1 MYNFNGL
8 LHTSRTC
15 LIVGLIGVILISIY
29 FFTKKKTDLKA
40 EKENNKRKAEKLRK
54 KSKRIKIEI
63 VLGLCLLFVLLSC
76 SCFYAYKAHNPT
88 VAYRD
93 CYYRYTN
100 YSSRRRIIDEYVF
113 SVDKDTEKLC
123 LCMPNKEEIYPDKF
137 SKDTLYRVY
146 YEKSTSYIVKI
157 EEIDE

>member
-15 LIVGLIGVILISIY
+15 LIVGLIGVIPISIY

-63 VLGLCLLFVLLSC
+63 VIIFCVSLVLLSR

-88 VAYRD
+88 VVYRD
-93 CYYRYTN
+93 CYYLYTN
-100 YSSRRRIIDEYVF
+100 YSWRRNDEYVF
-113 SVDKDTEKLC
+113 SVDKDTEKLW
-123 LCMPNKEEIYPDKF
+123 LYMPNKMEIYPDKF

>member
-63 VLGLCLLFVLLSC
+63 VLGLCLLLVLLSC

-88 VAYRD
+88 IVYQD
-93 CYYRYTN
+93 CYFHSTFYFRGDEDYT
-100 YSSRRRIIDEYVF
+100 F
-113 SVDKDTEKLC
+113 SVDNEKLS
-123 LCMPNKEEIYPDKF
+123 LNMPNKDEIYPGKF
-137 SKDTLYRVY
+137 SKDVLYRVY
-146 YEKSTSYIVKI
+146 YEKSTKYIIKI
-157 EEIDE
+157 EEICD